1 MDIRTIDKI
10 KFEIARK
17 KQAQK
22 PTGRT
27 VEELTAEA
35 QAIDESKKYKRKTLT
50 KAEQAE
56 ADLQAFLNYNHEEP
70 EVKKETTANAIVHNP
85 NALWD
90 VPIDQPIEYF
100 DPTLSYELTGYRPIT
115 ETEGLDFDPKEF
127 TKAADYYRQHKRY
140 TDFIPGTFSHL
151 NHWKTEFEKC
161 RNGIT
166 IGKYRLTGEH
176 YFFLNYYRLLSV
188 LGKNKEEIRDDD
200 FPGFMAKQY
209 EYFHYLEMARKT
221 GHDACIFKCRGVGHS
236 EAIASNL
243 AHGYTFHK
251 ASKSIVSAAAQNY
264 VDTTL
269 AKCWQE
275 LDFLN
280 TCTEGGFKRL
290 RMKVDTA
297 MRKRASRVD
306 KDKNETGWM
315 AEIEGVVTDN
325 PRKLRGSRV
334 YSLFFEEAGSFPGL
348 VDTYIQARALVDILG
363 YRIGMRILGGT
374 GGDSGP
380 QLAGLNQI
388 FYHPEEFSILPY
400 KHNYTQDGSTQLTG
414 FFIPSYEMWFGDEK
428 NPGFDSRGVVDKE
441 RAKKYYID
449 KWAKIKDP
457 KLLAKDKAEYCFT
470 PEDAFILE
478 GSNRF
483 DTEILVD
490 QLHALTIHKTIPLPK
505 PAVLHWGRNDEGQ
518 VDRDSKPRIEFCS
531 SSPLHIMELP
541 MLDPNGIPYNN
552 LYCIGCDSIDAD
564 STTSTGQTDVS
575 QFCVVVMKRAFG
587 TEPQKIVAIY
597 KERPKH
603 IQIAFDNALK
613 LCQFYNA
620 KLLYEATRV
629 SIKTHFERYHKL
641 SYLMRR
647 PSATAN
653 TTTKTNLRQYGCP
666 APEHVIQHYL
676 DLIEQYVV
684 DAGDTICFPEA
695 IDELMRYSYEKK
707 RKFDIVAAL
716 GMALLACEEMLG
728 YVARPSVE
736 SGTALKMGYV
746 RNQYGQMELKVIN
759 NGTTSGTG
767 TSDSGLNL
775 LSVRPSVQKPFG
787 GPIWK

>member
-1 MDIRTIDKI
+1 M
-10 KFEIARK
+10 
-17 KQAQK
+17 
-22 PTGRT
+22 
-27 VEELTAEA
+27 
-35 QAIDESKKYKRKTLT
+35 KTDG
-50 KAEQAE
+50 A
-56 ADLQAFLNYNHEEP
+56 
-70 EVKKETTANAIVHNP
+70 
-85 NALWD
+85 
-90 VPIDQPIEYF
+90 
-100 DPTLSYELTGYRPIT
+100 
-115 ETEGLDFDPKEF
+115 
-127 TKAADYYRQHKRY
+127 
-140 TDFIPGTFSHL
+140 
-151 NHWKTEFEKC
+151 
-161 RNGIT
+161 
-166 IGKYRLTGEH
+166 
-176 YFFLNYYRLLSV
+176 
-188 LGKNKEEIRDDD
+188 
-200 FPGFMAKQY
+200 
-209 EYFHYLEMARKT
+209 
-221 GHDACIFKCRGVGHS
+221 
-236 EAIASNL
+236 
-243 AHGYTFHK
+243 
-251 ASKSIVSAAAQNY
+251 
-264 VDTTL
+264 
-269 AKCWQE
+269 
-275 LDFLN
+275 
-280 TCTEGGFKRL
+280 FKRL
-290 RMKVDTA
+290 RMKTSTDLKKVASQVDKEGNEFGWKSTIEGITADTA
-297 MRKRASRVD
+297 D
-306 KDKNETGWM
+306 
-315 AEIEGVVTDN
+315 
-325 PRKLRGSRV
+325 KLRGDRV
-334 YSLFFEEAGSFPGL
+334 DNIYFEESGNHRNL
-348 VDTYIQARALVDILG
+348 IETYSRGHALVDILG
-363 YRIGMRILGGT
+363 TRVGNRFVFGT
-374 GGDSGP
+374 SGEQGP
-380 QLAGLNQI
+380 QLAGLKTMFFN
-388 FYHPEEFSILPY
+388 PSGFSMLPY
-400 KHNYTQDGSTQLTG
+400 MNRHMAGEPQLTG
-414 FFIPSYEMWFGDEK
+414 YFIPSYSMWLGS
-428 NPGFDSRGVVDKE
+428 PVGTGFDERGVVYEAAAKE
-441 RAKKYYID
+441 YYETKWKKIT
-449 KWAKIKDP
+449 DP
-457 KLLAKDKAEYCFT
+457 KTLIIDKAEYCFT

-775 LSVRPSVQKPFG
+775 LSIRPSVQKPFG